1 MGLQKP
7 DAKTRLLLM
16 LWASGE
22 DSIPKGKLL
31 QKVKRSAEKSGD
43 FDPVFEQLVKQ
54 NAINTEKAGQSFRVR
69 LGDRGLNVL
78 QDGLNNPNFSFPG
91 SVVSSRLANALL
103 QWHRQSATTAV
114 PKTPEKTI
122 LSYDAFKAAA
132 LEVYDRLNKDYH
144 LEHLVP
150 IYQIRRG
157 LGDRVSRSQFDDW
170 MLEMQA
176 DDLLQL
182 QGGSLPA
189 DQSNPETLADS
200 ITTELSGLRCYA
212 KRL

>member
-16 LWASGE
+16 FWASGK

-31 QKVKRSAEKSGD
+31 QKVKRSAEKSKD
-43 FDPVFEQLVKQ
+43 FDPIFEELVEQ
-54 NAINTEKAGQSFRVR
+54 NAIKTEKAGRSFRVR
-69 LGDRGLNVL
+69 LGDRGLNIL
-78 QDGLNNPNFSFPG
+78 QDGLNDASFSFPG
-91 SVVSSRLANALL
+91 SIVSSRLANALL

-114 PKTPEKTI
+114 PKTPEKAI
-122 LSYDAFKAAA
+122 LSYNAFKAAA

>member
-22 DSIPKGKLL
+22 DSMTKGQLL

-43 FDPVFEQLVKQ
+43 FTSVFEELAQLE
-54 NAINTEKAGQSFRVR
+54 AITTEKAGQSFRVR

-114 PKTPEKTI
+114 PKTPEKAI

>member
-43 FDPVFEQLVKQ
+43 FDPIFEGLVEQ
-54 NAINTEKAGQSFRVR
+54 NAIKTEKAGQSFRVR

-78 QDGLNNPNFSFPG
+78 QDGLNNPNFNFPG

-103 QWHRQSATTAV
+103 QWHRQSASTAV
-114 PKTPEKTI
+114 PKTPEKAI

>member
-43 FDPVFEQLVKQ
+43 FDPVFEDLVEQK
-54 NAINTEKAGQSFRVR
+54 AITTEKAGQSFRVR
-69 LGDRGLNVL
+69 LGDRGLNIL
-78 QDGLNNPNFSFPG
+78 QEGLNNASFSFPG
-91 SVVSSRLANALL
+91 NIVSSRLANALL
-103 QWHRQSATTAV
+103 QWHRQAATTAV
-114 PKTPEKTI
+114 PKTTEKAI
-122 LSYDAFKAAA
+122 LSYDAFKTAA

-176 DDLLQL
+176 EDILQL

-189 DQSNPETLADS
+189 NQSNPESLADS

>member
-16 LWASGE
+16 LWASGK

-43 FDPVFEQLVKQ
+43 FDPVFNDLVEQK
-54 NAINTEKAGQSFRVR
+54 AITTEKAGQSFRVR

-114 PKTPEKTI
+114 PKTPEKAI

-144 LEHLVP
+144 LDHLVP